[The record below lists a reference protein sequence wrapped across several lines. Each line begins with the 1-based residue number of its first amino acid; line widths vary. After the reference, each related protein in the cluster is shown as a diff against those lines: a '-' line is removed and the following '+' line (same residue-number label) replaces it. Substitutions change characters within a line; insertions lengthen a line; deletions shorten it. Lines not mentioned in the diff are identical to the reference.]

1 MAVAIYFHPETLNE
15 KQYRAVIDQLGSQGE
30 WPPAGL
36 VHHSCF
42 GEGDGLM
49 VYEVWE
55 SQGALDSFGQRL
67 MYLSTFWSYLGAIWN
82 VMFLVSPIIYLATSI
97 PPVVGSVA
105 IEAVL
110 SGSAVT
116 SATN

>member
-1 MAVAIYFHPETLNE
+1 MAVAIYFHPPTLNE
-15 KQYRAVIDQLGSQGE
+15 KQYQAVIDELSSAGS

-55 SQGALDSFGQRL
+55 TQAALDAFGERL
-67 MYLSTFWSYLGAIWN
+67 MPVLKEHQLDPGQPQ
-82 VMFLVSPIIYLATSI
+82 VM
-97 PPVVGSVA
+97 PVVN
-105 IEAVL
+105 VL
-110 SGSAVT
+110 P
-116 SATN
+116 

>member
-1 MAVAIYFHPETLNE
+1 VAVAIYFHPAKLNAQQYKGVLDTLE
-15 KQYRAVIDQLGSQGE
+15 KDGH

-55 SQGALDSFGQRL
+55 SEERLAAFGPHL
-67 MYLSTFWSYLGAIWN
+67 MPVLEEHQVDAGQPQ
-82 VMFLVSPIIYLATSI
+82 VM
-97 PPVVGSVA
+97 PVVNV
-105 IEAVL
+105 VP
-110 SGSAVT
+110 
-116 SATN
+116 

>member
-1 MAVAIYFHPETLNE
+1 MPVAIYFHPPTLNE
-15 KQYRAVIDQLGSQGE
+15 KQYRAVVDQLESDGA

-55 SQGALDSFGQRL
+55 SQDVLDAFGQRL
-67 MYLSTFWSYLGAIWN
+67 MPVLQQHQLDPGQPQ
-82 VMFLVSPIIYLATSI
+82 VM
-97 PPVVGSVA
+97 PVVN
-105 IEAVL
+105 VL
-110 SGSAVT
+110 P
-116 SATN
+116 

>member
-1 MAVAIYFHPETLNE
+1 MAVAIYFHPPALSEQ
-15 KQYRAVIDQLGSQGE
+15 QYRTVVSQLEQGGE

-55 SQGALDSFGQRL
+55 SQDALDAFAPRL
-67 MYLSTFWSYLGAIWN
+67 MPVLQEHQVDPGQPQ
-82 VMFLVSPIIYLATSI
+82 VM
-97 PPVVGSVA
+97 PVVN
-105 IEAVL
+105 VL
-110 SGSAVT
+110 P
-116 SATN
+116 

>member
-1 MAVAIYFHPETLNE
+1 MAVAIYFHPASLNE
-15 KQYRAVIDQLGSQGE
+15 KQYRTITDQLAKEGE

-55 SQGALDSFGQRL
+55 SQGALEKFGERL
-67 MYLSTFWSYLGAIWN
+67 MPVLSSTRSIP
-82 VMFLVSPIIYLATSI
+82 VSPR
-97 PPVVGSVA
+97 
-105 IEAVL
+105 
-110 SGSAVT
+110 
-116 SATN
+116 